1 MKPSRCSENLRILTL
16 SVAMSCGV
24 LPAAANAQ
32 SPLPA
37 AVTAPAAGE
46 ELAAKLVEAARG
58 QVGRTLIYDPA
69 YVTLKYPMGDVPEER
84 GVCADVVIRAMRVT
98 GTDLQQ
104 VVHEDM
110 KSNFSAY
117 PKTWGLRST
126 DRNIDHRRVLNLAV
140 FFKRRGYS
148 LPVTKEA
155 RDYRPG
161 DLVTCT
167 VAGRLPHIMVVT
179 DRRNA
184 DGTPLV
190 IHNIGQ
196 GAREEDRLF
205 EFPITGHFRLR

>member
-1 MKPSRCSENLRILTL
+1 MKLPRSFKKLTL
-16 SVAMSCGV
+16 LTVSMVIACQG
-24 LPAAANAQ
+24 LAPLAEAQ
-32 SPLPA
+32 SPQSPLS
-37 AVTAPAAGE
+37 VPAAGE
-46 ELAAKLVEAARG
+46 ALAAKLVEAARG

-140 FFKRRGYS
+140 FFKRRGFS

-155 RDYRPG
+155 GDYRPG

-167 VAGRLPHIMVVT
+167 VAGRLPHIMVVS

-196 GAREEDRLF
+196 GAKEEDRLF